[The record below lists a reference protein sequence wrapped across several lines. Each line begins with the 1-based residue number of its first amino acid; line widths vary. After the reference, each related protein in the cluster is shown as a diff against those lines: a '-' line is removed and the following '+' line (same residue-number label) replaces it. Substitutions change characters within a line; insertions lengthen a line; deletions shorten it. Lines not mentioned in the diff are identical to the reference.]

1 MASGAPDSFEWKGAQ
16 VTDEASLVRLSEA
29 AIVQNEALGA
39 YAIWRFGLGF
49 QERDEESVAL
59 PLVFLLLPLILH
71 GPTLAMVLSTQKA
84 SGLHLLAGKLSERRE
99 DLLAV
104 HERALALRQ
113 LTLESLMLAEQSQLI
128 SIDPSTAVIRAF
140 SPHHELQVPTL
151 PERIR
156 RITPACEK
164 IGYWFAGLSD
174 QQVAHTLK
182 VGF

>member
-1 MASGAPDSFEWKGAQ
+1 
-16 VTDEASLVRLSEA
+16 VTDGARLARLSEA

-49 QERDEESVAL
+49 QERDGRAVTL
-59 PLVFLLLPLILH
+59 PLAFLLLPLVLH
-71 GPTLAMVLSTQKA
+71 APTLAMVLGTQKA
-84 SGLHLLAGKLSERRE
+84 SGLHLFAGKLGEQRE

-104 HERALALRQ
+104 HGRALALRQ
-113 LTLESLMLAEQSQLI
+113 LTLGSLIVAEQSRLVR
-128 SIDPSTAVIRAF
+128 IDPSIATVRAF
-140 SPHHELQVPTL
+140 SPHHGLQVPSL

-156 RITPACEK
+156 RVAPACEK
-164 IGYWFAGLSD
+164 IGYWFACLSD

>member
-1 MASGAPDSFEWKGAQ
+1 
-16 VTDEASLVRLSEA
+16 VTDGARVARLSEA

-49 QERDEESVAL
+49 QERDGQAVTL
-59 PLVFLLLPLILH
+59 PLAFLLLPLVFH
-71 GPTLAMVLSTQKA
+71 APTLAIVLGTQKA
-84 SGLHLLAGKLSERRE
+84 SGLHLFAGKLGEQRE

-104 HERALALRQ
+104 HGRALALRQ
-113 LTLESLMLAEQSQLI
+113 LTLGSLIAAEQARLVRI
-128 SIDPSTAVIRAF
+128 EPNTATVRAF
-140 SPHHELQVPTL
+140 SPHDELQAPSL

-156 RITPACEK
+156 RIAPACQK

>member
-1 MASGAPDSFEWKGAQ
+1 MTNGVRVA
-16 VTDEASLVRLSEA
+16 RLSEA

-49 QERDEESVAL
+49 QERNAQAVTL
-59 PLVFLLLPLILH
+59 PLAFLLLPLVLH
-71 GPTLAMVLSTQKA
+71 APTLAMVSGTQKA
-84 SGLHLLAGKLSERRE
+84 SGLHLFAGKLGEKRE

-104 HERALALRQ
+104 HGRALALRR
-113 LTLESLMLAEQSQLI
+113 LTLGSLVAAEQSRLVRI
-128 SIDPSTAVIRAF
+128 EPRTATIWAF
-140 SPHHELQVPTL
+140 SSHHELQPPPL

-156 RITPACEK
+156 RIAPACEK

-174 QQVAHTLK
+174 RQVAHTLN

>member
-1 MASGAPDSFEWKGAQ
+1 MTESACVA
-16 VTDEASLVRLSEA
+16 RLGET

-49 QERDEESVAL
+49 QERDGQAVTL
-59 PLVFLLLPLILH
+59 PLAFLLLPLVLH
-71 GPTLAMVLSTQKA
+71 APTLAMVLSTQKA
-84 SGLHLLAGKLSERRE
+84 SGLHLFTGKLGEQRE

-104 HERALALRQ
+104 HGRALALRS
-113 LTLESLMLAEQSQLI
+113 LTLGSLMVAEQSQLI
-128 SIDPSTAVIRAF
+128 RIEPSAATIRAF
-140 SPHHELQVPTL
+140 STHHELQAPVL

-156 RITPACEK
+156 RIAPACEK
-164 IGYWFAGLSD
+164 IGYWFAGLTD

>member
-1 MASGAPDSFEWKGAQ
+1 
-16 VTDEASLVRLSEA
+16 VTDGARVARLGEA

-49 QERDEESVAL
+49 QERDGQAVTL
-59 PLVFLLLPLILH
+59 PLAFLLLPLILH
-71 GPTLAMVLSTQKA
+71 TPTLDMVLGTQKA
-84 SGLHLLAGKLSERRE
+84 SGLHLFVGKLGEQRE
-99 DLLAV
+99 NLLAV
-104 HERALALRQ
+104 HGRTLALRQ
-113 LTLESLMLAEQSQLI
+113 LTLGSLMVAEQSQLVRI
-128 SIDPSTAVIRAF
+128 EPSTATVRAF
-140 SPHHELQVPTL
+140 SPHHELQAPAL

-156 RITPACEK
+156 RIAPACEK